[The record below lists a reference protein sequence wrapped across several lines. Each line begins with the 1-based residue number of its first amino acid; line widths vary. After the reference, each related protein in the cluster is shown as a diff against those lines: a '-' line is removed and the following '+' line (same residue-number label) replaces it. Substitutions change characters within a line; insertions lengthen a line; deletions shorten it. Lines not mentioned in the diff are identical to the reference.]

1 MVIVSMIFSMIGIKL
16 VPEIGCLCL
25 RKDFWYR
32 YGANIASCQKKIY
45 GETVIR

>member
-16 VPEIGCLCL
+16 VPEIGRLCL
-25 RKDFWYR
+25 RKDFWCR
-32 YGANIASCQKKIY
+32 YGANIASCYKKIY